1 MLKTELNIVTEI
13 YCRKDQLTSLA
24 TPETLLSETPL
35 FDGNETF
42 VSWTISARISLA
54 RVGEISR
61 PNTQGIKKA
70 NLFSKR

>member
-13 YCRKDQLTSLA
+13 YFRKHQLTPLA
-24 TPETLLSETPL
+24 TPETLLSETLL

-61 PNTQGIKKA
+61 TNTQGIKKT